1 LKIQAQVVI
10 DHQFCILLM
19 PGTCGSM
26 PRWSRRTPPL
36 ARHVWLGRLRAVGLA
51 LLAVVAVAVPVLVL
65 PRLGRTLVRPVQ
77 LNEDNGNAAAA
88 SDASQPHDVEAFL
101 LLVQSTLAPLRK
113 QVEDGQI
120 VPKFGAKAANIVSSL
135 AEGVCG
141 DKSELVHA
149 VDSMLHTLF
158 LRQLAL
164 LRQQMTT
171 KFEKVARTVEAVS
184 QADQQFIAQAQEL
197 RRPDS
202 DWNYEQERY
211 ALRAVL
217 EGSVR
222 RDEALE
228 EQRMLATQTQQ
239 STVEIINKL
248 QSQMENLQQKVQA
261 MRAGSP
267 WFFSSSYRI
276 PKTPF
281 QLIGRYQQG
290 RANIE
295 LSLNPD
301 KDPANSDAGFVEGL
315 RPANVGVSLNLG
327 M

>member
-1 LKIQAQVVI
+1 VVI

-19 PGTCGSM
+19 PGACGSM
-26 PRWSRRTPPL
+26 PRWSHGSRPL
-36 ARHVWLGRLRAVGLA
+36 ARHPWLGRLRAVGLA
-51 LLAVVAVAVPVLVL
+51 LLTVVAVAVPVLVV
-65 PRLGRTLVRPVQ
+65 PRLGRAVLRPIQ
-77 LNEDNGNAAAA
+77 LNEDTGNAAAPSA
-88 SDASQPHDVEAFL
+88 ASQPHDVEAFL
-101 LLVQSTLAPLRK
+101 LLVQNTIAPLQK

-135 AEGVCG
+135 AESVCAEQ
-141 DKSELVHA
+141 SELVRA

-164 LRQQMTT
+164 LRQQITA
-171 KFEKVARTVEAVS
+171 KFDKVAHPLEAVS

-202 DWNYEQERY
+202 DWSYEHERY

-228 EQRMLATQTQQ
+228 EQRMLSTQTIQ

-276 PKTPF
+276 PHTPF

-301 KDPANSDAGFVEGL
+301 KDPANSDVGFVEGL
-315 RPANVGVSLNLG
+315 RPANLGVSLNLG

>member
-1 LKIQAQVVI
+1 
-10 DHQFCILLM
+10 M
-19 PGTCGSM
+19 P
-26 PRWSRRTPPL
+26 PWSRSSHPL
-36 ARHVWLGRLRAVGLA
+36 ARHLRPGRLRATGLA
-51 LLAVVAVAVPVLVL
+51 LLTVVVVTVPLLFV
-65 PRLGRTLVRPVQ
+65 PRLGRAVLRPVQ
-77 LNEDNGNAAAA
+77 LNEDSGDAA
-88 SDASQPHDVEAFL
+88 DASVASRPHDVEAFL
-101 LLVQSTLAPLRK
+101 LLVQRTLAPLQK

-120 VPKFGAKAANIVSSL
+120 VPKFGAKAAGIVSSL
-135 AEGVCG
+135 VDG
-141 DKSELVHA
+141 DYVAPSELVQS
-149 VDSMLHTLF
+149 VDSMLHILF

-164 LRQQMTT
+164 LRRQMTA
-171 KFEKVARTVEAVS
+171 KFEKVALNVEAVS
-184 QADQQFIAQAQEL
+184 QADQQFVAQAHEL

-202 DWNYEQERY
+202 DWSYDQERY

-222 RDEALE
+222 RGEAVE
-228 EQRMLATQTQQ
+228 EQRMLATRTQQ

-276 PKTPF
+276 PHTPF

-290 RANIE
+290 RANVE

-301 KDPANSDAGFVEGL
+301 KDPANSDVGFVEGL
-315 RPANVGVSLNLG
+315 RPANLGVSLNLG

>member
-1 LKIQAQVVI
+1 
-10 DHQFCILLM
+10 LLM
-19 PGTCGSM
+19 PGVCGSM
-26 PRWSRRTPPL
+26 PHWSRSTHPL
-36 ARHVWLGRLRAVGLA
+36 ARRLRLGQVRAVGLA
-51 LLAVVAVAVPVLVL
+51 LLAVVVVAVPVLVI
-65 PRLGRTLVRPVQ
+65 PRLGKAVVRPVQ
-77 LNEDNGNAAAA
+77 LNEEGGKPAAAAAA
-88 SDASQPHDVEAFL
+88 SQPQDVEAFL
-101 LLVQSTLAPLRK
+101 LLVQSTIAPLQK
-113 QVEDGQI
+113 QVDDGQI

-135 AEGVCG
+135 AEGVCAEP
-141 DKSELVHA
+141 SELVRA

-164 LRQQMTT
+164 IRQQMTA
-171 KFEKVARTVEAVS
+171 KFEKVKHTVEEIS
-184 QADQQFIAQAQEL
+184 QADQQFVAQAQEL

-202 DWNYEQERY
+202 DWSYEQERY

-217 EGSVR
+217 EGTVR
-222 RDEALE
+222 RDEAFE
-228 EQRMLATQTQQ
+228 EQRMLAAQTQQ

-276 PKTPF
+276 PHTPF

-301 KDPANSDAGFVEGL
+301 KDPANADAGFVEGL